1 MIEIQNLHKSFGTLD
16 VLEDVS
22 LDIEDGETLAIIGR
36 SGSGK
41 SVLMKH
47 IVGLLSPDRGRVL
60 VDNVDI
66 CSVSYQKLREVRK
79 RFGVLFQGG
88 ALFDSMTSFENVA
101 FPLQYFSDLA
111 ADEVNNRVE
120 ECLSLVRMP
129 DVGPKKP
136 AELSGGMRK
145 RVALARAIAL
155 KPKYILYDEPTSGL
169 DPETSNTIDDL
180 IQHLAEEMNVTSV
193 VVTHDMH
200 SVFNIAD
207 RAAFLYGKTL
217 HWVGPVDDIHARKDT
232 VLDSFVTAN
241 EYHVGTPRTAS
252 SPS

>member
-1 MIEIQNLHKSFGTLD
+1 MIRIENLYKSFGDLS

-22 LDIEDGETLAIIGR
+22 LDIQDGETLAIIGH

-47 IVGLLSPDRGRVL
+47 IVGLLDPDKGRVL
-60 VDNVDI
+60 VDDIDI
-66 CSVSYQKLREVRK
+66 CSVPYQKLREVRK

-101 FPLQYFSDLA
+101 FPLRFFSGL
-111 ADEVNNRVE
+111 DEPAIHDRVD
-120 ECLSLVRMP
+120 ECLTLVRMP

-155 KPKYILYDEPTSGL
+155 EPRYILYDEPTSGL
-169 DPETSNTIDDL
+169 DPETSNTIDEL
-180 IQHLAEEMNVTSV
+180 IEHLAEEMNITSV

-200 SVFNIAD
+200 SVLAVAD
-207 RAAFLYGKTL
+207 RVALLYGKTL
-217 HWVGPVDDIHARKDT
+217 HWVGSVDAIHDREDE
-232 VLDSFVTAN
+232 VLDAFVTAN
-241 EYHVGTPRTAS
+241 EYHVGHPVTS
-252 SPS
+252 STS

>member
-1 MIEIQNLHKSFGTLD
+1 MIRIENLYKSFGGLS

-22 LDIEDGETLAIIGR
+22 LDIHEGETLAIIGH

-47 IVGLLSPDRGRVL
+47 IVGLLDPDAGRVL
-60 VDNVDI
+60 VDDIDI
-66 CSVSYQKLREVRK
+66 CSVPYAKLREVRK

-101 FPLQYFSDLA
+101 FPLRFFSDL
-111 ADEVNNRVE
+111 DEPAVHDRVD
-120 ECLSLVRMP
+120 ECLTLVRMP

-155 KPKYILYDEPTSGL
+155 EPRYILYDEPTSGL
-169 DPETSNTIDDL
+169 DPETSTTIDEL
-180 IQHLAEEMNVTSV
+180 IDDLAEEMNITSV

-200 SVFNIAD
+200 SVLTVAD
-207 RAAFLYGKTL
+207 RVALLYNKTL
-217 HWVGPVDDIHARKDT
+217 HWVGTVDAIHDREDE
-232 VLDSFVTAN
+232 VLDAFVTAS
-241 EYHVGTPRTAS
+241 EYHVGRSVAS
-252 SPS
+252 STS